1 MGTDTYYKLDPTYSK
16 WKDLNGLTISLTTGL
31 VEYDGNF
38 TLDIANGADMVS
50 PTMYDAN
57 GDATRDYYAERWQ
70 NNCAIDQ
77 GRNNPMD

>member
-50 PTMYDAN
+50 P
-57 GDATRDYYAERWQ
+57 DYV
-70 NNCAIDQ
+70 
-77 GRNNPMD
+77 